1 MNQKLLKKNDINILI
16 NEKIFNKLMKFPDTL
31 EELYISREY
40 IDECKKLNIN
50 NRNCKIY
57 SSFN

>member
-1 MNQKLLKKNDINILI
+1 
-16 NEKIFNKLMKFPDTL
+16 MKFPDTL